1 MTTPTE
7 QSSLKD
13 RLVHTFSDRQRV
25 IAIAVVVILVILSI
39 PFVPTGIDYYD
50 VLRPATIAFLRFEN
64 PYHTVGMLNPPW
76 IFFLLAPIAILPVH
90 IGGAI
95 LFWLNLFTWIVVTRK
110 LSNDNLAS
118 IIAVVTSPMVVNGLM
133 AGNVDFLVMWG
144 LLLPAEFAVFFL
156 AIKPQV
162 GGAAILYLA
171 ICAYQEGGWQKLV
184 RLFLLPFLITMLSF
198 AVYGLWPLN
207 AGKIL
212 GFSWNASPLKIL
224 GWPSIVIGL
233 LLFILALSRKNREDG
248 TNISMAA
255 SPFFSPYV
263 GSQSWAAILPALMKT
278 KALYLVWIIL
288 WGWIAYITFR

>member
-1 MTTPTE
+1 MTTSTE
-7 QSSLKD
+7 QPTLKD
-13 RLVHTFSDRQRV
+13 RLARVLSDRQRV
-25 IAIAVVVILVILSI
+25 ITIAVIVILVILSI
-39 PFVPTGIDYYD
+39 PFIPTGIDYYD

-64 PYHTVGMLNPPW
+64 PYHTVGTLNPPW
-76 IFFLLAPIAILPVH
+76 IFLLLAPIAILPVQ

-95 LFWLNLFTWIVVTRK
+95 LFWLNLFTWIIVTWK
-110 LSNDNLAS
+110 LSNNKLAS
-118 IIAVVTSPMVVNGLM
+118 IIAVVTSPMVFNGLM

-171 ICAYQEGGWQKLV
+171 IHAYKEGGWQRLA
-184 RLFLLPFLITMLSF
+184 RLFLLPLLITVLSF
-198 AVYGLWPLN
+198 VVYGLWPLN

-233 LLFILALSRKNREDG
+233 LLFILALSRKNHEDG
-248 TNISMAA
+248 TGISMAA

-263 GSQSWAAILPALMKT
+263 GSQSWVAILPALMKT
-278 KALYLVWIIL
+278 KVLYIVWVIL
-288 WGWIAYITFR
+288 WGWIAYLTFK